1 MNHQKRILNI
11 IRNLLNLLEENK
23 LNFNKVTLLNVFNT
37 KKEYLV
43 KLLLL
48 VYIFSFLG
56 ATYNHTMDLVKYGLF
71 PYQKLNN
78 NVSLLL
84 NIYWTMLT
92 IFDFLAIIVLFY
104 YIDIGLLLYGLIILS
119 DVIINY
125 TFMISTKGILS
136 IVNFGQI
143 CQMLFL
149 IIYLCTFYYIHKKT
163 QEIGRST

>member
-1 MNHQKRILNI
+1 MSLKR
-11 IRNLLNLLEENK
+11 
-23 LNFNKVTLLNVFNT
+23 VTLLNVFKT
-37 KKEYLV
+37 KKEYLL

-48 VYIFSFLG
+48 FYIFSFLG

-149 IIYLCTFYYIHKKT
+149 IIYLCTFYYIHKNSGVFRLRSKT
-163 QEIGRST
+163 KVVIQEEK

>member
-1 MNHQKRILNI
+1 MSFK
-11 IRNLLNLLEENK
+11 
-23 LNFNKVTLLNVFNT
+23 KVTLLSIFKT

-48 VYIFSFLG
+48 IYIFSFLG
-56 ATYNHTMDLVKYGLF
+56 ATYNHTMDLIKYGLF
-71 PYQKLNN
+71 PYQRLNN

-92 IFDFLAIIVLFY
+92 AFDFLAIIVLFY
-104 YIDIGLLLYGLIILS
+104 YIDLGLLLFGLIILS
-119 DVIINY
+119 DVIVNY

-136 IVNFGQI
+136 VINFGQI
-143 CQMLFL
+143 SQMLFL
-149 IIYLCTFYYIHKKT
+149 LIYLCTFYYIHKKT

>member
-1 MNHQKRILNI
+1 MSLKR
-11 IRNLLNLLEENK
+11 
-23 LNFNKVTLLNVFNT
+23 VTLLNVFKT
-37 KKEYLV
+37 KKEYLL

-48 VYIFSFLG
+48 FYIFSFLG

>member
-1 MNHQKRILNI
+1 VSLKR
-11 IRNLLNLLEENK
+11 
-23 LNFNKVTLLNVFNT
+23 VTLLNVFKT
-37 KKEYLV
+37 KKEYLL

-48 VYIFSFLG
+48 FYIFSFLG

>member
-1 MNHQKRILNI
+1 MSLKR
-11 IRNLLNLLEENK
+11 
-23 LNFNKVTLLNVFNT
+23 VTLLNVFKT
-37 KKEYLV
+37 KKEYLL

-48 VYIFSFLG
+48 FYIFSFLG

-136 IVNFGQI
+136 IVNF
-143 CQMLFL
+143 
-149 IIYLCTFYYIHKKT
+149 YI
-163 QEIGRST
+163 